1 MKRYV
6 ESTECP
12 GSLATVRWNGST
24 TLSTLQA
31 AGSTIRAS
39 NPQATGHN
47 QHLPGIPLKQVTH
60 REANERHERR
70 PESKII
76 STFCCIISSSRLLTQ
91 RLVQLHL
98 AEHLEHLGVRSAAG
112 A

>member
-1 MKRYV
+1 MSSRLNV
-6 ESTECP
+6 R
-12 GSLATVRWNGST
+12 VRWLPLDGMGPRRSRHYKQQAVP
-24 TLSTLQA
+24 LELQ
-31 AGSTIRAS
+31 THR
-39 NPQATGHN
+39 PQAIIN
-47 QHLPGIPLKQVTH
+47 IYLPGIPVKQVTH

-70 PESKII
+70 PESKIS